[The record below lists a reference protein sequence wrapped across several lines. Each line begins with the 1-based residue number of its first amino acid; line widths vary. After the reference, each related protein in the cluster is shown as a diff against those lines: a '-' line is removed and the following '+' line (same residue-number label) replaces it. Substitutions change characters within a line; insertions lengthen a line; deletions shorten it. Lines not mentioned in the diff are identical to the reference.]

1 LPYWITK
8 LFFVH
13 KSSDEDDFD
22 PTKEKF
28 RPRMHSGSRKQH
40 ATTAFQNNKDKPTD
54 PQTEIMRNE
63 TKDESEVKGES
74 KESNGPELKG
84 MQERV
89 RSMSE
94 CTSGN
99 ESDVGYRKTT
109 RLTSEQL
116 VSEWKVNRNGMEWDR
131 T

>member
-1 LPYWITK
+1 
-8 LFFVH
+8 
-13 KSSDEDDFD
+13 
-22 PTKEKF
+22 
-28 RPRMHSGSRKQH
+28 MHSGSRKQH

-116 VSEWKVNRNGMEWDR
+116 VSE
-131 T
+131 